1 MSADEERA
9 PALRPSDAGDRARWL
24 TLRRAARLGHLQ
36 PEGDQLLQQ
45 IHERHPEWREEW

>member
-1 MSADEERA
+1 MSADEERV

-24 TLRRAARLGHLQ
+24 TLRRAASLGQLQ

-45 IHERHPEWREEW
+45 IHERHPEWRKEW